1 MTINE
6 NLLSK
11 IEKLSSLKI
20 SDDKRAEIT
29 DQLSKIVSFVENLNE
44 LDLSSIENNISKINE
59 GLILRD
65 DEPKNDSDIIEII
78 LKNSPKSD
86 DTFFV
91 VPKII
96 E

>member
-1 MTINE
+1 MTIDD
-6 NLLSK
+6 NLLAK

-20 SDDKRAEIT
+20 SDDKRKEIT
-29 DQLSKIVSFVENLNE
+29 DQLTNIVSFVENLNE
-44 LDLSSIENNISKINE
+44 LDLSSLENLTSNINN

-65 DEPKNDSDIIEII
+65 DEPSTDKDIIEII
-78 LKNSPKSD
+78 LKHSPSSD
-86 DTFFV
+86 NNFFV